1 MQVLKN
7 KKTNKNFF
15 LHFYDFISFKNAKY
29 LVRTIIHISLVLM
42 LKRSDIMWISLWRL
56 KVFESKSSSSG
67 HCPVS
72 NLLFW
77 HTSGEFGEVCYGRM
91 KLPGKRDIPVALKTL
106 KAGYTE
112 KQRRDFLGEA
122 SIMAQ
127 FDHPNV
133 IHLEGVV
140 TRSKHFTKLSAYYSQ
155 FFLNTLFCVQKY
167 SIPFM

>member
-1 MQVLKN
+1 MRSTV
-7 KKTNKNFF
+7 F
-15 LHFYDFISFKNAKY
+15 
-29 LVRTIIHISLVLM
+29 IHISLVLM
-42 LKRSDIMWISLWRL
+42 LKRSDIRWRL
-56 KVFESKSSSSG
+56 KVFESKSSTSG

-140 TRSKHFTKLSAYYSQ
+140 TRSKHFTRLSVKCTYYCHIVEIHFVFNNIPYHLCSRM
-155 FFLNTLFCVQKY
+155 FALHLKH
-167 SIPFM
+167 SIGF